1 MARRNRHRSNG
12 AMGSFV
18 GLPKYLLQSLAWRTL
33 KPVSRAAFVELVG
46 IYNGANN
53 GWLGMSARSLAA
65 AINVSRSTAA
75 RALVELTERGFIEQ
89 TRPSAFSCK
98 VRLAAEWRLTFHPCD
113 RTREIASKAFMRWR
127 PKEQDTA
134 QLGNHKVRRTKT
146 LPSKIGSNAAEG
158 GPC

>member
-98 VRLAAEWRLTFHPCD
+98 VRLAAEWRLTFHPCH
-113 RTREIASKAFMRWR
+113 RTGDLPSKAFTKWR
-127 PKEQDTA
+127 PEKQNTGSSENKARTT
-134 QLGNHKVRRTKT
+134 QLAPT
-146 LPSKIGSNAAEG
+146 IGSNAAEDG
-158 GPC
+158 TC